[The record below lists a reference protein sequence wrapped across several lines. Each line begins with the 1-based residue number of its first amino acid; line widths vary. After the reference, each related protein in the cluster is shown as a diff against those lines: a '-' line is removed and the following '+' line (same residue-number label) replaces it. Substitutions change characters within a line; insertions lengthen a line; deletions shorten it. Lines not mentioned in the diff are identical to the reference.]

1 MGSDGDFADGEGI
14 EEAAAMEKERE
25 RDNVVAIDFIFENVE
40 VLRFDMDAFG
50 FIDIRDIR
58 QDYHTFLGDRTLCP
72 GYRAYG
78 RVELTIKKE
87 ADDHPKYRPSVYEA
101 LTPFE
106 RLKLF
111 PDVVA
116 LELIYSDGTSRE
128 IYVPFDGDEISSLQ
142 TVYDDEEGNL
152 FLKIEPCPPE
162 SEEEDVWCLP
172 DFHGAHAGRFTA
184 PPDHSEDRVEKA
196 RKKIE
201 YALHRYA
208 APDEWYIADMRIEGM
223 VIAVLRCI
231 ASEEFRKA
239 TSPKEARV
247 LFERMEKQVL
257 ALQCERKKLLR
268 LHPLY
273 DKQAIYK
280 RFRRKMLRAFARAN
294 KDFTAYIDLDAL
306 NKCSGSCLTST
317 EDTEAIYAAF
327 FKVLLDKGDAAYE
340 DCLVRAFPKARIIEH
355 DHSKG
360 TFGIFFDD
368 EDTGREE
375 DDGDTE
381 REEEP

>member
-1 MGSDGDFADGEGI
+1 M
-14 EEAAAMEKERE
+14 MCQQ
-25 RDNVVAIDFIFENVE
+25 RDRDKVVAIDFIFENVE

-58 QDYHTFLGDRTLCP
+58 QDYHTFLGDRTLRP

-78 RVELTIKKE
+78 MVELTIKKA
-87 ADDHPKYRPSVYEA
+87 ADDHPKYWPSVYEE

-116 LELIYSDGTSRE
+116 LELIYSDDTSRT
-128 IYVPFDGDEISSLQ
+128 IYVPFDGDEVSSLQ

-152 FLKIEPCPPE
+152 FLKIEPSPPE
-162 SEEEDVWCLP
+162 SEEEEVWCLP
-172 DFHGAHAGRFTA
+172 DFHGAHAGRFVA
-184 PPDHSEDRVEKA
+184 PPDHSEDHMEEE
-196 RKKIE
+196 RKKME
-201 YALHRYA
+201 YALHRYD
-208 APDEWYIADMRIEGM
+208 APDEWYIADMRLESLA
-223 VIAVLRCI
+223 IAVTRCS
-231 ASEEFRKA
+231 ASEAFRKA
-239 TSPKEARV
+239 TSPKEARA
-247 LFERMEKQVL
+247 LFKSIRKQVW
-257 ALQCERKKLLR
+257 AMRSEMKKLMR

-273 DKQAIYK
+273 NKESIYK

-306 NKCSGSCLTST
+306 NKCSGSCITST

-327 FKVLLDKGDAAYE
+327 FKVLMKKGHTAYE
-340 DCLVRAFPKARIIEH
+340 KCLLRAFPTAAIIEH
-355 DHSKG
+355 DLSKG

-368 EDTGREE
+368 EDRRRADEE
-375 DDGDTE
+375 DGETKA
-381 REEEP
+381 EP